1 MFSSFRGD
9 PELIKL
15 VRTMKLI
22 IVFLMVSVSALF
34 ANVAA
39 QDMKLDLRVE
49 HKSLIEVMDLLKQ
62 KSGFSFIYSPRRWNP
77 SRGSRWMS
85 GIRPFVKFL
94 ILH

>member
-1 MFSSFRGD
+1 MFYEPNINLMGKKNVFSSFRGD

-39 QDMKLDLRVE
+39 QDMKLDLR
-49 HKSLIEVMDLLKQ
+49 
-62 KSGFSFIYSPRRWNP
+62 
-77 SRGSRWMS
+77 
-85 GIRPFVKFL
+85 
-94 ILH
+94 

>member
-22 IVFLMVSVSALF
+22 IVFLWVSVSALF

-62 KSGFSFIYSPRRWNP
+62 KSGFFVYLLC
-77 SRGSRWMS
+77 RGG
-85 GIRPFVKFL
+85 GIRHGDHDGCPG
-94 ILH
+94 